1 MLEAYRLGG
10 SLYVPVTHKD
20 CLSIANGCKWPELR
34 SVIFCTEDAVAAEAL
49 GPALDNLR
57 HCLDTMR
64 PSTETLRFVRV
75 RNPEI
80 LTWLLALPGIDK
92 LDGFVFPKLDMRNI
106 DAYMDRLG
114 GRRSGYVCMPTLE
127 TRDVFEPARMAEL
140 RDYMLER
147 GYQERILALRIG
159 GNDLLSILGIR
170 RPRDRTLYRTPLG
183 LTIAN
188 LVTVFKPHGFQLTA
202 PVFEHLDCP
211 EILQEELGE
220 DLAHGLCGKTA
231 IHPDQL
237 PLIDHRFRVSPS
249 DLEVAQRILGEERA
263 VFKYGGSMCEL
274 ATHSAWAEHI
284 VMRAA
289 SEKHWHGT
297 LTR

>member
-1 MLEAYRLGG
+1 MMLDAYRLGG

-20 CLSIANGCKWPELR
+20 CLQIANGRKWPELR

-57 HCLDTMR
+57 HCLATMR
-64 PSTETLRFVRV
+64 PSSETLRFVRV

-80 LTWLLALPGIDK
+80 LSWLLALPGADK
-92 LDGFVFPKLDMRNI
+92 LDGFVLPKLDMGNI
-106 DAYMDRLG
+106 DAYMDQIGGDRLG
-114 GRRSGYVCMPTLE
+114 GGRARFHCMPTLE
-127 TRDVFEPARMAEL
+127 TRDVFDPARMTEL
-140 RDYMLER
+140 RDYIVER
-147 GYQERILALRIG
+147 GYRDQILALRIG
-159 GNDLLSILGIR
+159 GNDLLALLGIR

-202 PVFEHLDCP
+202 PVFEHIDCP
-211 EILQEELGE
+211 EILAEELGE

-237 PLIDHRFRVSPS
+237 PLIDNHFRVSTS
-249 DLEVAQRILGEERA
+249 ELEVAQRILDEDRA
-263 VFKYGGSMCEL
+263 VFKFGGSMCEL

-284 VMRAA
+284 LMRSAM
-289 SEKHWHGT
+289 G
-297 LTR
+297 R

>member
-10 SLYVPVTHKD
+10 SLYVPVTHQD
-20 CLSIANGCKWPELR
+20 CLQIANGRKWPELR

-57 HCLDTMR
+57 HCLKAMR
-64 PSTETLRFVRV
+64 PRTQTLLRFVRV

-80 LTWLLALPGIDK
+80 LAWLLEQPGVDK
-92 LDGFVFPKLDMRNI
+92 LDGFVLPKLDMRNI
-106 DAYMDRLG
+106 DAYMDPLSRH
-114 GRRSGYVCMPTLE
+114 RAHHHCMPTLE
-127 TRDVFEPARMAEL
+127 TRDVFEPARMTEL

-159 GNDLLSILGIR
+159 GNDLLALLGIR
-170 RPRDRTLYRTPLG
+170 RPRDRSLYRTPLG
-183 LTIAN
+183 LTIAH
-188 LVTVFKPHGFQLTA
+188 LVTIFKPHGFQLTA
-202 PVFEHLDCP
+202 PVFEHIDCP
-211 EILQEELGE
+211 EILEQELGE

-237 PLIDHRFRVSPS
+237 PLIDSHFRVSPT
-249 DLEVAQRILGEERA
+249 DLEAAQRILDDDRA
-263 VFKYGGSMCEL
+263 VFKFDGSMCEL

-284 VMRAA
+284 VGRAA
-289 SEKHWHGT
+289 MG
-297 LTR
+297 L